1 MYNIALISF
10 LSLSCSCCAARC
22 VIAMMPKWLDIL
34 TRPGQANNCCSVFNF
49 HSLKYLGLFVLFQC
63 ATSMYLLLSV
73 FLNCCNSIS
82 HTISQLYF
90 SAEKYLRLFVL
101 YELPPTVC
109 SQVPHGFTY
118 PPHKANRLST
128 QLIMVQIQNCTLAQ
142 GQYIVYTQLN
152 NLELDIST
160 RSGQAHRKWAD
171 PDKFVTQSL
180 RMK

>member
-1 MYNIALISF
+1 MYNIALIYF
-10 LSLSCSCCAARC
+10 LSLSCSSCASHC

-63 ATSMYLLLSV
+63 ATYMFLLLSV

-101 YELPPTVC
+101 CELPHTLCVFNCISHLYFSTAFLTCTSQLYFSAEKYLRLFVLYELPPTVC
-109 SQVPHGFTY
+109 FQLYFLPLLLNRISQMY
-118 PPHKANRLST
+118 LST
-128 QLIMVQIQNCTLAQ
+128 VFL
-142 GQYIVYTQLN
+142 
-152 NLELDIST
+152 S
-160 RSGQAHRKWAD
+160 
-171 PDKFVTQSL
+171 
-180 RMK
+180 